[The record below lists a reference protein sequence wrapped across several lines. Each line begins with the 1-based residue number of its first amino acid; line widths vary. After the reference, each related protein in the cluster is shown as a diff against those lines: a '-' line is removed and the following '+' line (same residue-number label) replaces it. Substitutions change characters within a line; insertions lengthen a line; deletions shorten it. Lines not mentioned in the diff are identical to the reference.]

1 MIEESIIKHIIECW
15 AADQAH
21 PYRDRAQRPLPN
33 LADVKDI
40 IETSFFA
47 SLKREEDR
55 PIRFSIVLA
64 SAYDLNGQP
73 HRYRYELQRFATP
86 LSFTVESIS
95 KLAPAFDP
103 SRSAIAVGKTSGDDE
118 LACWGIFFFDPKPHR
133 YNEIPVG
140 TEGGTCFRPDLFSV
154 SVKVPGALQISR
166 MDSHIGRF
174 VNGEFIPASPSPLTS
189 TSLGLHLI
197 QPLERTE
204 LWQKHNT
211 LYWHYHR
218 DALEVLLSEAASR
231 GHGATIVLLG
241 TVNSVCSRE
250 FIVEKYRFDDSISL
264 KSRFENAIAHSYDVI
279 SGIAYRKRILEHLQV
294 LAQLSAVDGALVLSM
309 ELDLV
314 SFGAT
319 LKAPKW
325 EGKIILGPDGYGYT
339 KDVDFNAK
347 RLGTRHNSAIDF
359 AAACPG
365 SIVFV
370 ISQDGP
376 IRAFVNSGED
386 AVLCWPDCTESMFV

>member
-1 MIEESIIKHIIECW
+1 MIEDSIIKRIIDCW
-15 AADQAH
+15 AADQTH
-21 PYRDRAQRPLPN
+21 PHRVQRPLPN
-33 LADVKDI
+33 HAEVKNVVVV
-40 IETSFFA
+40 SFLA

-64 SAYDLNGQP
+64 SPDELTGQP
-73 HRYRYELQRFATP
+73 HRYRYEIQYLAAP
-86 LSFTVESIS
+86 LPFTVESIS
-95 KLAPAFDP
+95 KLAPALDP
-103 SRSAIAVGKTSGDDE
+103 SRSAIAVGKTDGGGE
-118 LACWGIFFFDPKPHR
+118 LTCWGIFFYDPRSHR

-140 TEGGTCFRPDLFSV
+140 TEGGTSFRPDLFSV
-154 SVKVPGALQISR
+154 TAKVPGALQISR

-189 TSLGLHLI
+189 TSLGSHLI
-197 QPLERTE
+197 QSLEQTA
-204 LWQKHNT
+204 LWQKYNT
-211 LYWHYHR
+211 FYWHYYC
-218 DALEVLLSEAASR
+218 DALEVLLFEAASR
-231 GHGATIVLLG
+231 GHGATIVILEN
-241 TVNSVCSRE
+241 TNANYHCD
-250 FIVEKYRFDDSISL
+250 FIVERYRFTDSVSL
-264 KSRFENAIAHSYDVI
+264 NDRFENAMTHSRDII

-294 LAQLSAVDGALVLSM
+294 LAQLSTVDGALVLST
-309 ELDLV
+309 ELDLI

-325 EGKIILGPDGYGYT
+325 DGKVILGPDGYGYT
-339 KDVDFNAK
+339 QGAPFNAK

-359 AAACPG
+359 VAACPG

-376 IRAFVNSGED
+376 IRGFVRSEED